1 MIRTYNTIQELES
14 SIKGLATIIELIHDA
29 VASNLSKMPEKAKEI
44 ETVYKPR
51 IDWHQKKISEKV
63 DNSLLSPIFYYEK
76 NIYIYI

>member
-1 MIRTYNTIQELES
+1 METT
-14 SIKGLATIIELIHDA
+14 IELIHDA

-63 DNSLLSPIFYYEK
+63 DNSLLNPIFYYKKK
-76 NIYIYI
+76 NYEYYTKLIKNFCRTNKLKIF